1 MKKIVIFGLL
11 TFFGILIKSQQIVFN
26 DKLFAQMTKDHAV
39 RMGSEQTFLDSY
51 KKQKQLYD
59 VQIPVILTT

>member
-39 RMGSEQTFLDSY
+39 RLAS
-51 KKQKQLYD
+51 
-59 VQIPVILTT
+59 